1 MHSKAIVGGLLAAG
15 VVALVAACGSSSRPG
30 FGTGDG
36 SGGPGGGGG
45 DGDGGNGFGT
55 GPNPDA
61 AIGTPAVVA
70 HLTGKVVAPEGT
82 IPISGALIYLAGT
95 TPPPIPSGVYC
106 DKCVELTPTTPY
118 TYSKADGTFDLGAFS
133 TGPQTLVVQKGQ
145 FRRAW
150 PIQVAGPTQVVPQK
164 STTLPGKSDPAAG
177 DDIPKMAVVQARWDA
192 IEVSLAKLG
201 LGQVVTSGGIIPMTT
216 VKNASFDIV
225 NTSLLSDATKLAQY
239 NIVFAGCS
247 FSEGTTC
254 STSQPAGNSKV
265 QKNLQDYVAKG
276 GKLYTSDYSYELMR
290 QPWPGFVHWDGESG
304 ALGSACQGDAYDAT
318 AQVSDPGLSS
328 WLTAIG
334 EPTPTL
340 KQSWTSISSVSA
352 QMGTDQN
359 GKAAMI
365 TPKVWMS
372 GNNKPM
378 TVSFQNGCG
387 RVLFSTYHTEG
398 DGASALLAQE
408 KALLYVLLEVGVC
421 VGTLPPPK

>member
-1 MHSKAIVGGLLAAG
+1 M
-15 VVALVAACGSSSRPG
+15 
-30 FGTGDG
+30 
-36 SGGPGGGGG
+36 
-45 DGDGGNGFGT
+45 
-55 GPNPDA
+55 
-61 AIGTPAVVA
+61 
-70 HLTGKVVAPEGT
+70 
-82 IPISGALIYLAGT
+82 
-95 TPPPIPSGVYC
+95 
-106 DKCVELTPTTPY
+106 
-118 TYSKADGTFDLGAFS
+118 
-133 TGPQTLVVQKGQ
+133 
-145 FRRAW
+145 
-150 PIQVAGPTQVVPQK
+150 
-164 STTLPGKSDPAAG
+164 
-177 DDIPKMAVVQARWDA
+177 
-192 IEVSLAKLG
+192 
-201 LGQVVTSGGIIPMTT
+201 
-216 VKNASFDIV
+216 
-225 NTSLLSDATKLAQY
+225 
-239 NIVFAGCS
+239 
-247 FSEGTTC
+247 
-254 STSQPAGNSKV
+254 